1 MRSRR
6 PHAGQSWANIASPG
20 ANRNQPAYRDWRC
33 VIAAQFTGVF
43 MSIAMT
49 RLILY
54 VRDVTAL
61 KSFYQTCF
69 GFDVLEEIEGEWVVL
84 KAGPVE
90 LALHLVGRPYRD
102 RPLAPGSGNAKLV
115 FSMPSG
121 MAALREQLL
130 RAGVQMS
137 APKRYDGFAYTMCDG
152 QDPEGNV
159 FQLSQSDPDNLGA

>member
-1 MRSRR
+1 
-6 PHAGQSWANIASPG
+6 
-20 ANRNQPAYRDWRC
+20 
-33 VIAAQFTGVF
+33 

-54 VRDVTAL
+54 VRDVAAL
-61 KSFYQTCF
+61 KSFYQTSF

-84 KAGPVE
+84 KAGHVE

-102 RPLAPGSGNAKLV
+102 RPLVPDSSNAKLV

-121 MAALREQLL
+121 MEELRDQLV

-137 APKRYDGFAYTMCDG
+137 ALKRYDGFAYTLCDG
-152 QDPEGNV
+152 QDPEWNV
-159 FQLSQSDPDNLGA
+159 FQLSQPDLDTPPA